1 MKELPKRILSGI
13 VILVLTAAGVLIN
26 RYLYVAFMAAVTVL
40 CTIEYY
46 RMAVDR
52 RLVKEM
58 ICIILAEVTA
68 LSFFLIESLTPLLV
82 AAVLVALSLVLL
94 IVDSTRKPDFNVH
107 LFFPLLYILM
117 PVLISFAMIDGP
129 SGAYTW
135 AFIVPVIS
143 ITWVADIGAY
153 ATGSAFGQRPDS
165 RKLCPALSPKK
176 SWAGVGG
183 AVLFALV
190 FALIGWLV
198 YNWMGIQV
206 MTIPGWLGLALVLSV
221 AGVFGDLFESLIKR
235 HFGVKDSSNFIPGH
249 GGVLDR
255 FDDLFFAF
263 PAAALYLACLGV
275 LA

>member
-13 VILVLTAAGVLIN
+13 AILALTAAGVLVN
-26 RYLYVAFMAAVTVL
+26 RYLYTVFMAAVAVL

-58 ICIILAEVTA
+58 ICIILAEVTVI
-68 LSFFLIESLTPLLV
+68 SFFLIDSLTPLLV
-82 AAVLVALSLVLL
+82 AAMLVAVSLVLL
-94 IVDSTRKPDFNVH
+94 VIDSAEKPDFNVH

-117 PVLISFAMIDGP
+117 PVLISFAMVNGP
-129 SGAYTW
+129 EGAYTW

-153 ATGSAFGQRPDS
+153 AIGSAFGQRPNS

-176 SWAGVGG
+176 SWAGVVG
-183 AVLFALV
+183 AILFAMV

-263 PAAALYLACLGV
+263 PAASLYLACIGV

>member
-13 VILVLTAAGVLIN
+13 VILALTSAGVLIN
-26 RYLYVAFMAAVTVL
+26 RYLYVAFMAAVAVL

-52 RLVKEM
+52 RLAKEM

-68 LSFFLIESLTPLLV
+68 ISFFLIESLTPLLV
-82 AAVLVALSLVLL
+82 AAVMVAVSLVLL
-94 IVDSTRKPDFNVH
+94 IIDSASKPDFNVH

-117 PVLISFAMIDGP
+117 PVLISFAMINGP
-129 SGAYTW
+129 EGTYTW
-135 AFIVPVIS
+135 AFIVPVVS
-143 ITWVADIGAY
+143 ITWFSDIGAY
-153 ATGSAFGQRPDS
+153 AIGSAFGQRPNS

-176 SWAGVGG
+176 SWAGVAG
-183 AVLFALV
+183 AILFAMV

-206 MTIPGWLGLALVLSV
+206 MTVPGWLGLALVLSV

-263 PAAALYLACLGV
+263 PAAALYLACIGV